1 MEKRVRIAVCL
12 FALVLMVLLYHLA
25 PADNKPGEYE
35 IRVHAEVNSKLLT
48 VSSKFM
54 LGEPDLSEVSVEEE
68 TEGYT
73 VVVKHRKGIFYAPG
87 SKLSIYFKIL
97 KNSEPV
103 EVSLEKVKAEIVD
116 PEGRI
121 FKISFSKKAGDYVV
135 AEFVPLI
142 KIREATALLGL
153 VAVLWFTEAIPLSVT
168 ALVIAVF
175 EVLLDLLSAREAL
188 TPFFS
193 PVVVLIMGGL
203 FVARALNKHGADR
216 YLARLMFRS
225 GVVSRNTFLLL
236 VLLAT
241 AFLSFWLPNTVT
253 AVIMLP
259 IVLGVLDGLKKKNSN
274 FEKAVLL
281 AIAYAAN
288 TGGIGT
294 MVGTTTPPI
303 AVELLN
309 TVLNLRIT
317 FTDWLLYG
325 LPAVLVIL
333 PVSWLLLKL
342 FYRFPDEPI
351 NLEIKAESGLAR
363 EQKLALLGLA
373 LTAALWL
380 TEKLHGIPNSIVALI
395 GSIFLFLAG
404 ALEVEDFK
412 KIDWSVIILLG
423 GGLSLGEALVKTG
436 LAHFIAFK
444 MGELP
449 SLHPLLLLFITN
461 EVSIFVTTFL
471 SNTAAA
477 AILSPI
483 YIPLAIALKMD
494 PRLVV
499 IQAAITSSTDFILPV
514 GTPPNAVVYGTG
526 RIGLKEMIKT
536 GLTTS
541 MISTV
546 LLTTVVT
553 LIWSAMGII
562 TI

>member
-1 MEKRVRIAVCL
+1 MILLYRIA
-12 FALVLMVLLYHLA
+12 
-25 PADNKPGEYE
+25 PEDNRSGEYKLKVYAKIDSE
-35 IRVHAEVNSKLLT
+35 ILT
-48 VSSKFM
+48 VSSSFK
-54 LGEPDLSEVSVEEE
+54 LGKLDYSQVSIEKEVKE
-68 TEGYT
+68 YT
-73 VVVKHRKGIFYAPG
+73 MVLKHQKGILYSPG
-87 SKLSIYFKIL
+87 NRLAIYFKIL
-97 KNSEPV
+97 KNREAVELNLEDV
-103 EVSLEKVKAEIVD
+103 EVEVED
-116 PEGRI
+116 PGGRT
-121 FKISFSKKAGDYVV
+121 FKLPFSKRSNDYIV

-142 KIREATALLGL
+142 KIKEATALLGL

-203 FVARALNKHGADR
+203 LIARALNKHGADR

-225 GVVSRNTFLLL
+225 RATSRNTFLLL
-236 VLLAT
+236 VLLTT

-259 IVLGVLDGLKKKNSN
+259 IVLGVLDGLKKKNLN

-309 TVLNLRIT
+309 TVLGLRIT

-325 LPAVLVIL
+325 LPAVFVIFPL
-333 PVSWLLLKL
+333 CWLLLKL
-342 FYRFPDEPI
+342 FYRFPNEPI
-351 NLEIKAESGLAR
+351 NLDIKADSTLSKD
-363 EQKLALLGLA
+363 QKLAMLGLA
-373 LTAALWL
+373 FTAALWL
-380 TEKLHGIPNSIVALI
+380 TEKIHGIPNSIVALI
-395 GSIFLFLAG
+395 GTIFLFLTG
-404 ALEVEDFK
+404 TLEVKDFK
-412 KIDWSVIILLG
+412 EIDWSVIILLG

-449 SLHPLLLLFITN
+449 PLHPLLLLLITN

-526 RIGLKEMIKT
+526 RISLKEMIKT

-553 LIWSAMGII
+553 LIWAAMGII
-562 TI
+562 AF